1 MQALKGML
9 NSNTKLVATLHVS
22 NVLAS
27 VVDVKDLAQAVHA
40 VCPSAEHMSAVIFL
54 AKGLP
59 QHCCSA
65 VRSC

>member
-1 MQALKGML
+1 ML

-40 VCPSAEHMSAVIFL
+40 VCPSAERFPAFL
-54 AKGLP
+54 SLAEGLL
-59 QHCCSA
+59 QQCCSA
-65 VRSC
+65 ARCC